1 MMVHCTWRA
10 GLVALLV
17 TSLVTAAAAHSPKTT
32 PGEAAPVVLAP
43 GWTPLT
49 FDPPAPGTYELPPL
63 GKAIDAPVL
72 TSDGEAT
79 TLHALYGRGLA
90 LLSFVYTTCPDV
102 NGCPLATAVLAKLH
116 RRLADDAVLRNQVT
130 LLSLSVDPIRDT
142 PTVMREYGA
151 GLVVEPRTQHDRAGR
166 NALGTPSGYAL
177 RTIATDVPSAA
188 PANAPVMWRF
198 LTTASETALAPILAG
213 YDQAISK
220 DYDADGTF
228 LGTIS
233 HVLRVVLIDRARR
246 IRNIYSVS
254 FLHADTVL
262 TDLRTLLAEGDAPGP
277 ARAPAPHDDTPEHA
291 HGTDVARAAA
301 LPGSLQGA
309 GDDKAGYEHDT
320 YQTRS
325 RDLARRRGTPTDLLA
340 LARTPPRGL
349 PAVPVPGDNPLTAAK
364 IALGR
369 KLFFDRRLSLNDTVS
384 CAMCHVPEQGFA
396 SNELQTAVGIEGRT
410 VRRNAPTIYN
420 VGYLPRLFHDGRE
433 HSLEQQI
440 WGPLLAQ
447 NEMGNPSVGHVVETL
462 QSLADYG
469 GRFEAAFAGRGPDML
484 TIGAA
489 IASYERT
496 LVSADAPF
504 DRWRFANESDALTP
518 AARRGFALFTGK
530 GQCAMCHTI
539 GKATALFTDGE
550 LHDTGIGYRAS
561 MTPEPATRQ
570 VQVAP
575 GVTLD
580 VDTASFAA
588 AAEPPPSD
596 LGRYEIT
603 QDPAD
608 RWQYRTPTL
617 RNVALTAPYMHDGS
631 LATLREVVEFY
642 DAGGVPHELLDPRIH
657 PLGLDASAIDDLV
670 AFLTSLTGANVDTLV
685 ADAFA
690 APVGD
695 ADAATSVSP
704 PSP

>member
-1 MMVHCTWRA
+1 MRCTA
-10 GLVALLV
+10 LIASLLTTLVAGV
-17 TSLVTAAAAHSPKTT
+17 PPAAAHAPESP
-32 PGEAAPVVLAP
+32 PDSAAPVVLAP

-49 FDPPAPGTYELPPL
+49 FAPPVPGSYELPPL
-63 GKAIDAPVL
+63 GRAADAPVL
-72 TSDGEAT
+72 TSDGTVT
-79 TLHALYGRGLA
+79 TLHALYGDRVA
-90 LLSFVYTTCPDV
+90 LLSFVYATCPDV

-116 RRLADDAVLRNQVT
+116 RRLAADTALGEQVT
-130 LLSLSVDPIRDT
+130 LLSLSIDPAHDR
-142 PTVMREYGA
+142 PTVMRDYGA
-151 GLVVEPRTQHDRAGR
+151 GFVATTASAPVDQ
-166 NALGTPSGYAL
+166 SG
-177 RTIATDVPSAA
+177 AA
-188 PANAPVMWRF
+188 PPPWHF
-198 LTTASETALAPILAG
+198 LTTASESALAPILAA

-220 DYDADGTF
+220 DYDTNGTL

-262 TDLRTLLAEGDAPGP
+262 TDIQTILAEEHAPTRPNALVARKVSAATADAPSGL
-277 ARAPAPHDDTPEHA
+277 AYAADT
-291 HGTDVARAAA
+291 AAA
-301 LPGSLQGA
+301 VPATEAAAATSVPGSLQGA
-309 GDDKAGYEHDT
+309 GDDKTGYAVDSYE
-320 YQTRS
+320 TRS
-325 RDLARRRGTPTDLLA
+325 RDLTRRRGRSMDLLA
-340 LARTPPRGL
+340 LAQTPPLGL
-349 PAVPVPGDNPLTAAK
+349 PAVPVPDDDPLTAAK

-396 SNELQTAVGIEGRT
+396 NNELQTAVGIEGRT

-433 HSLEQQI
+433 HTLEQQI
-440 WGPLLAQ
+440 WGPLLAA

-462 QSLADYG
+462 RGLEDYD
-469 GRFEAAFAGRGPDML
+469 GRFEAAFAGDGPNML

-496 LVSADAPF
+496 LVSADTPF
-504 DRWRFANESDALTP
+504 DRWRFGDEPDALSP
-518 AARRGFALFTGK
+518 EARRGFRLFIGE
-530 GQCAMCHTI
+530 GRCASCHTI
-539 GKATALFTDGE
+539 AETHALFTDGS
-550 LHDTGIGYRAS
+550 LHNTGIGYRAS
-561 MTPEPATRQ
+561 MSPEPATRR

-580 VDTASFAA
+580 VDTASYAA
-588 AAEPPPSD
+588 VTEARPND

-603 QDPAD
+603 QDPDD

-631 LATLREVVEFY
+631 LATLRDVVEFY
-642 DAGGVPHELLDPRIH
+642 NAGGVPHALLDPRIQ
-657 PLGLDASAIDDLV
+657 PLGLAPSALDDLV
-670 AFLTSLTGANVDTLV
+670 TFLESLTGANVDTLV

-690 APVGD
+690 APIGD
-695 ADAATSVSP
+695 AGAGATVSP
-704 PSP
+704 PTP